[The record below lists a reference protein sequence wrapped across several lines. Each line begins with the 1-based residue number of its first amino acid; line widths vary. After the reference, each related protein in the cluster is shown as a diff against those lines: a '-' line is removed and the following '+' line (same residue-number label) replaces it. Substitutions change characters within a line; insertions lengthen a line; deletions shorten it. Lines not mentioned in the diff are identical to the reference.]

1 MRKTEWL
8 KAIEEVKHLQAQYYP
23 YEKFC
28 VISQSLLDQML
39 WQTLNSIPIDW
50 IEEQC
55 IKYSKHNHHINIDDI
70 EARMTLEALLEDWE
84 AENG

>member
-39 WQTLNSIPIDW
+39 WQTLNSIPIEW
-50 IEEQC
+50 IVEYCNKKNLHYCDIDLMLEEWE
-55 IKYSKHNHHINIDDI
+55 KEN
-70 EARMTLEALLEDWE
+70 EDE
-84 AENG
+84 RSSRDC